1 MFLSPGYIV
10 ALSDRIVQF
19 IFVLICFDFV
29 FWDRETARGEF
40 IPATYRSGGILRW
53 VLINAKYKC
62 YHYRQVSIIVD
73 ALDATIAA
81 SSL

>member
-53 VLINAKYKC
+53 VLIKNC
-62 YHYRQVSIIVD
+62 CVWIPE
-73 ALDATIAA
+73 
-81 SSL
+81 